1 MIVSDERQCE
11 LLKTLGDETRLRLIR
26 LLDREELN
34 VHELCT
40 ILDLPQP
47 KVSRHLA
54 ILRQSALV
62 EDRRHG
68 NRIFYSLSPLK
79 KEFTHFSG
87 LLESVISADHP
98 DLERLET
105 CLKLRENLDLSEA
118 SEWDEDLKKLYNP
131 LTALPALANL
141 APRGL
146 VVADLGTGT
155 GRMLPVL
162 SQFAET
168 VYAIDYSQIML
179 DFAQK
184 RAKAL
189 ALENIKFIRADFLDR
204 NFEIPP
210 CDGILMHFM
219 IHQAENPGA
228 LIKRV
233 TELLK
238 PSGRLVIIDRLTHD
252 DESARKNF
260 GSKWL
265 GFNKT
270 QLTEW
275 FTAAGLTQITWST
288 NPDLTN
294 PVPVFTASAQRAN
307 NEESTTSK

>member
-1 MIVSDERQCE
+1 MLVSDEKQCE

-34 VHELCT
+34 VQELCT

-68 NRIFYSLSPLK
+68 NRIFYSLSPLE
-79 KEFTHFSG
+79 KEFNHFSG

-105 CLKLRENLDLSEA
+105 CLKSRCTCEVADA
-118 SEWDEDLKKLYNP
+118 SKWDEELKKLYNP

-146 VVADLGTGT
+146 VVADFGTGT

-162 SQFAET
+162 SQFADT
-168 VYAIDYSQIML
+168 VYAIDYSQKML

-184 RAKAL
+184 RAQAL
-189 ALENIKFIRADFLDR
+189 GLENIQFIKADLLDR
-204 NFEIPP
+204 NFILPA

-219 IHQAENPGA
+219 IHQAEKPGEV
-228 LIKRV
+228 IKRV
-233 TELLK
+233 AEFLK
-238 PSGRLVIIDRLTHD
+238 PSGRLVVIDRLAHD
-252 DESARKNF
+252 DESVRKNF

-265 GFNKT
+265 GFDQD
-270 QLTEW
+270 QLNNW
-275 FTAAGLTQITWST
+275 FVKAGLSEISWNT

-294 PVPVFTASAQRAN
+294 PVPVFTASAQLN
-307 NEESTTSK
+307 

>member
-1 MIVSDERQCE
+1 MLVSDEKQCE

-34 VHELCT
+34 VQELCT

-68 NRIFYSLSPLK
+68 NRIFYSLCKLK
-79 KEFTHFSG
+79 KEFNHFTG

-105 CLKLRENLDLSEA
+105 CLNSRNTLEVTDA
-118 SEWDEDLKKLYNP
+118 SQWDEELKKLYNP

-146 VVADLGTGT
+146 VVADFGTGT

-162 SQFAET
+162 SQFADT
-168 VYAIDYSQIML
+168 VYAIDYSQTML

-189 ALENIKFIRADFLDR
+189 GLSNIKFIKADLLDR
-204 NFEIPP
+204 NFMLPS

-219 IHQAENPGA
+219 IHQADEPGEV
-228 LIKRV
+228 IKRV
-233 TELLK
+233 SEFLK
-238 PSGRLVIIDRLTHD
+238 SSGRLVVIDRLTHE
-252 DESARKNF
+252 DETVHKKF

-265 GFNKT
+265 GFDES
-270 QLTEW
+270 QLRNW
-275 FTAAGLTQITWST
+275 FKAAGLSEMSWNT

-294 PVPVFTASAQRAN
+294 PVPVFTASAQR
-307 NEESTTSK
+307 K